1 MRRRSLLLALAALC
15 VSAPAAF
22 ADPGDHRHWR
32 DRANAN
38 DGQPDDR
45 DRHPRPERGPERGSE
60 RGPEHGPG
68 GGQRWSPDDARQGVR
83 EGRLR
88 PLSSIV
94 GELQG
99 RYGGRLLG
107 QELANE
113 GPRTV
118 YHIRWVTSD
127 GRLLNLVVD
136 AQSR

>member
-1 MRRRSLLLALAALC
+1 MRRRALLLAA
-15 VSAPAAF
+15 AAF
-22 ADPGDHRHWR
+22 CFCASAYADPGGRHGGWR
-32 DRANAN
+32 
-38 DGQPDDR
+38 GQDDQGEQGSDDR
-45 DRHPRPERGPERGSE
+45 GRGDHGRGPDI
-60 RGPEHGPG
+60 
-68 GGQRWSPDDARQGVR
+68 GQRWSPDEAREGVR
-83 EGRLR
+83 RGQLR
-88 PLSSIV
+88 PLSEIV

-118 YHIRWVTSD
+118 YHIRWVTGD